1 MPLSAEEQNSLVD
14 KLRLRYDEY
23 AKKFSPKWFDR
34 TAFETRLDM
43 AKRSRMDGE
52 AFILAEIA
60 NFEKVKDL
68 YDKKKKDRVTFT
80 QKVDTI
86 IEENL
91 ARVKKYPAIDFHPRA
106 GIEMKHLY
114 GALSDL
120 AQGYIPVLWLIF
132 TDYHKKNLIT
142 ELEHTL
148 QTFALPRGNRPPS
161 AIEDHILIL
170 NRAGVSDIEIEKA
183 RNSYLKESAFLLY
196 DIITFCD
203 SFLNEK
209 KNADL
214 ENPVR
219 FDKAFF
225 APDIKKRVIDLF
237 SSSTGYG
244 ALVLIRTYCEEVL
257 SDFRLT
263 AFKPGMR

>member
-1 MPLSAEEQNSLVD
+1 MPLSIEEQNALVE

-34 TAFETRLDM
+34 TAFETRLEM

-60 NFEKVKDL
+60 NFEKVKER
-68 YDKKKKDRVTFT
+68 YDKKKKDKESFT
-80 QKVDTI
+80 KKVDVI
-86 IEENL
+86 IEENM

-114 GALSDL
+114 GALADL
-120 AQGYIPVLWLIF
+120 AQGYVPVLWLIF
-132 TDYHKKNLIT
+132 SDYHKKNLIT

-148 QTFALPRGNRPPS
+148 QTFALPRGSRPPS

-170 NRAGVSDIEIEKA
+170 NRAGVTELDIEKA
-183 RNSYLKESAFLLY
+183 RNNYLKESAFLLY

-203 SFLNEK
+203 TFISQNK
-209 KNADL
+209 TPGL

-225 APDIKKRVIDLF
+225 SPDVKARVIELF
-237 SSSTGYG
+237 SDSTGYG
-244 ALVLIRTYCEEVL
+244 ALMKIKLYCEEIL
-257 SDFRLT
+257 ADFRLT
-263 AFKPGMR
+263 AFKPGAK